1 MRNSILLDMAME
13 LGYGLAMCGAETYR
27 VEESISRILA
37 AYDITAE
44 VFAIPNC
51 LIVSTQSSD
60 GETLSRMRRI
70 GQHDSNID
78 GVERLSNLSRRIC
91 AEKPEPEIAMEWLK
105 TAEQEKKTYS
115 FWPCAFGG
123 FLGALGFCL
132 FFGGSLID
140 CFFSGICGAL
150 VFFVMYL
157 TGKFHVN
164 TFFSTISAS
173 FIMAVLAYSLT
184 VAGIVENSGPVII
197 GALMSLVPGWL
208 FTNGMR
214 DIIFGDTNSGINRI
228 VQVFLI
234 AAALALGTGAAWNLI
249 SLYFTIPVVDQV
261 IEYSDWIIC
270 IGAFIGCC
278 GFLFAFDIHG
288 WGGLLCAF
296 GGMLTCGVLCVCRH
310 IFQSEIA
317 ANFFAVFFA
326 AVYSEI
332 MARVRKYPAISYQVV
347 SMFPLVPGAGIY
359 YTTHFLV
366 TGNIAAFSSKGAET
380 IGITGVLAVGILLV
394 STFVRFT
401 TQWKLR
407 SKNRI

>member
-13 LGYGLAMCGAETYR
+13 LGYGLAICGAETYR
-27 VEESISRILA
+27 VEESINRILA
-37 AYDITAE
+37 AYNITAE

-51 LIVSTQSSD
+51 LIVSAQSSD

-70 GQHDSNID
+70 GQHGSNID
-78 GVERLSNLSRRIC
+78 GVERFSNLSRKIC
-91 AEKPEPEIAMEWLK
+91 AERPEPEIAMQWVK
-105 TAEQEKKTYS
+105 AAEQEKKTYS
-115 FWPCAFGG
+115 FWACAFGG
-123 FLGALGFCL
+123 FLGALGYCL

-140 CFFSGICGAL
+140 CFFSGVCGAVVFL
-150 VFFVMYL
+150 VIHL
-157 TGKFHVN
+157 TSKFHVN

-173 FIMAVLAYSLT
+173 FIMAVLAYSFA
-184 VAGIVENSGPVII
+184 VAGLVENSGPVII

-249 SLYFTIPVVDQV
+249 SLKFTIPVVNQV
-261 IEYSDWIIC
+261 VAYRDWIIC
-270 IGAFIGCC
+270 IAAFIGCC
-278 GFLFAFDIHG
+278 GFLFAFNIHG
-288 WGGLLCAF
+288 WGSLLCAL
-296 GGMLTCGVLCVCRH
+296 GGMLTCGVLCLCRH

-317 ANFFAVFFA
+317 ANFFAVIFA
-326 AVYSEI
+326 AVYSEM
-332 MARVRKYPAISYQVV
+332 MARIRKYPAISYQVV

-359 YTTHFLV
+359 YTTHYLV
-366 TGNIAAFSSKGAET
+366 TGNIAEFSSKGAET

-394 STFVRFT
+394 STFVRFI

-407 SKNRI
+407 SKKHI